1 MKLKKSTFLQGA
13 FIATLGIVLS
23 KILGII
29 YVIPFYAIIG
39 DQGGA
44 LYGYAYNIYAIFL
57 GISQAGVPLAMSRLI
72 SEYNALEYYEAKERI
87 YKVGRTFLNIIG
99 VISFLILFFSAPF
112 IAEGI
117 IGGVENG
124 NTVEDVTFVIRL
136 ISTAILVVPI
146 LSVSRGY
153 LQGHNYIGPTPV
165 SQVLEQIIRIII
177 ILVGSY
183 VTLKVLHLPLRYAV
197 GCSVFA
203 ATIGATASYLYIYYK
218 IKKNKDVLE
227 LKSKKKEPKLSNL
240 DILKMIMLY
249 AVPFILI
256 EMFRSIF
263 NSVDVMMLVKTLVN
277 TYGFATSDAETVMSV
292 ISTWGLKLNMI
303 IISIVAGLMTS
314 LIPSLTKSIVK
325 KDKKEINKMVNQT
338 LQVILSIALPMT
350 LGLSFLT
357 TPVWNVFYGV
367 STYGVATYRLL
378 VFVAFSTTI
387 FSACLTI
394 TQLMKE
400 YKYVVI
406 GLIIGFVTKVTLNLP
421 MMALFNKLGLYPFY
435 GAIATTILGF
445 ALSSLF
451 CLVLVIKKHKLS
463 IMSTIKEL
471 GNILVG
477 VILML
482 GVMFIMKMFIP
493 LYVQNRLLSM
503 AVAVLYAA
511 VGGSVYL
518 LYMIKTKTFERIL
531 GESILR
537 KIKDKLQKK
546 KK

>member
-23 KILGII
+23 KVLGII

-39 DQGGA
+39 NQGGA

-99 VISFLILFFSAPF
+99 IISFLILFFSAPF

-165 SQVLEQIIRIII
+165 SQVLEQIVRIII

-183 VTLKVLHLPLRYAV
+183 VTLKVFNLPLRFAV

-203 ATIGATASYLYIYYK
+203 ATIGATVSYLYIYYK

-227 LKSKKKEPKLSNL
+227 LKSKKKEPKLTNM

-325 KDKKEINKMVNQT
+325 KNKKEINKMVNQT

-357 TPVWNVFYGV
+357 TPVWNVFYGA
-367 STYGVATYRLL
+367 STYGIATYRLL

-406 GLIIGFVTKVTLNLP
+406 GLIIGFVTKLALNLP

-435 GAIATTILGF
+435 GAITTTILGF
-445 ALSSLF
+445 GLSSLF
-451 CLVLVIKKHKLS
+451 CLILVIKKHNLN
-463 IMSTIKEL
+463 IMSTFKEL
-471 GNILVG
+471 GNIIVG

-482 GVMFIMKMFIP
+482 GVMFIMRMFIP
-493 LYVQNRLLSM
+493 LYVENRLLSM

-531 GESILR
+531 GESILK

>member
-29 YVIPFYAIIG
+29 YVIPFYSIIG

-44 LYGYAYNIYAIFL
+44 LYGYAYNIYSIFL

-72 SEYNALEYYEAKERI
+72 SEYNTLGYYDTKERI
-87 YKVGRTFLNIIG
+87 FKVGRTFLNIIG

-117 IGGVENG
+117 IGGVKDG

-136 ISTAILVVPI
+136 ISTAILIVPI

-165 SQVLEQIIRIII
+165 SQVLEQIVRIII

-183 VTLKVLHLPLRYAV
+183 LTLRVFNMPLRVAV

-203 ATIGATASYLYIYYK
+203 ATIGALVSYLYLYLK
-218 IKKNKDVLE
+218 IKNNKDVLVQ
-227 LKSKKKEPKLSNL
+227 KSKKKEPKLSNL
-240 DILKMIMLY
+240 EIMKMIMLY
-249 AVPFILI
+249 AIPFILI
-256 EMFRSIF
+256 EMFRSIY

-277 TYGFATSDAETVMSV
+277 KYGFATSDAETVMSV

-303 IISIVAGLMTS
+303 IISVVAGLMTS
-314 LIPSLTKSIVK
+314 LIPSLTKSIVN

-338 LQVILSIALPMT
+338 LEVILSISFPMT

-367 STYGVATYRLL
+367 STYGVATYRIL
-378 VFVAFSTTI
+378 VFVALATTI
-387 FSACLTI
+387 FSSCLTI

-400 YKYVVI
+400 YKYVII
-406 GLIIGFVTKVTLNLP
+406 GLILGFLTKVSLNLP
-421 MMALFNKLGLYPFY
+421 MMALANKLGLYPFY
-435 GAIATTILGF
+435 GAVVTTVLGF
-445 ALSSLF
+445 MVSSVF
-451 CLVLVIKKHKLS
+451 CLTLVIKKHKLN
-463 IMSTIKEL
+463 ITPTIKEL
-471 GNILVG
+471 GNIIIG
-477 VILML
+477 VSLMI
-482 GVMFIMKMFIP
+482 GVMFILRLFVP
-493 LYVQNRLLSM
+493 LYVSSRVLSVL
-503 AVAVLYAA
+503 VAMLYAL
-511 VGGSVYL
+511 VGGLVYL
-518 LYMIKTKTFERIL
+518 IYMYKTKGIERIF
-531 GESILR
+531 GEETIS
-537 KIKDKLQKK
+537 KIKHKLLKK
-546 KK
+546 

>member
-39 DQGGA
+39 NQGGA

-99 VISFLILFFSAPF
+99 IISFLILFFSAPF

-117 IGGVENG
+117 IGGVKNG

-165 SQVLEQIIRIII
+165 SQVLEQIVRIII

-183 VTLKVLHLPLRYAV
+183 VTLKVFNLPLRFAV

-203 ATIGATASYLYIYYK
+203 ATIGATVSYLYIYYK

-227 LKSKKKEPKLSNL
+227 LKSKKKEPKLTNM

-325 KDKKEINKMVNQT
+325 KNKKEINKMVNQT

-367 STYGVATYRLL
+367 STYGIATYRLL

-406 GLIIGFVTKVTLNLP
+406 GLILGFVTKVSLNLP
-421 MMALFNKLGLYPFY
+421 MMALFNKLGIYPFY

-445 ALSSLF
+445 GLSSLF
-451 CLVLVIKKHKLS
+451 CLILVIKKHNLN
-463 IMSTIKEL
+463 IMSTFKEL
-471 GNILVG
+471 GNIIVG

-482 GVMFIMKMFIP
+482 GVMFIMRMFIP
-493 LYVQNRLLSM
+493 LYVENRILSM

-531 GESILR
+531 GESILK

>member
-29 YVIPFYAIIG
+29 YVIPFYSIIG

-44 LYGYAYNIYAIFL
+44 LYGYAYNIYSIFL

-72 SEYNALEYYEAKERI
+72 SEYNTLGYYNTKERI
-87 YKVGRTFLNIIG
+87 FKVGRTFLNIIG
-99 VISFLILFFSAPF
+99 VISFVILFLSAPL
-112 IAEGI
+112 IANGI

-136 ISTAILVVPI
+136 ISTAILIVPI

-153 LQGHNYIGPTPV
+153 LQGHNYIWPTPV
-165 SQVLEQIIRIII
+165 SQVLEQIVRIII

-183 VTLKVLHLPLRYAV
+183 LTLRVFDLPLRVAV

-203 ATIGATASYLYIYYK
+203 ATIGALVSYLYLYIK
-218 IKKNKDVLE
+218 IKTNKDVLV
-227 LKSKKKEPKLSNL
+227 LKSNKKEPELSN
-240 DILKMIMLY
+240 IEIMKMIMLY
-249 AVPFILI
+249 AIPFILI
-256 EMFRSIF
+256 EMFRSIY

-277 TYGFATSDAETVMSV
+277 KYGFITANAETVMSV

-303 IISIVAGLMTS
+303 IISVVAGLMTS
-314 LIPSLTKSIVK
+314 LIPSLTKSIVN

-338 LQVILSIALPMT
+338 LEVILSISFPMT

-367 STYGVATYRLL
+367 STYGVATYRIL
-378 VFVAFSTTI
+378 VFVALATTI
-387 FSACLTI
+387 FSSCLTI

-406 GLIIGFVTKVTLNLP
+406 GLILGFLTKVSLNLP
-421 MMALFNKLGLYPFY
+421 MMALANKMGLYPFY
-435 GAIATTILGF
+435 GAVATTILGF
-445 ALSSLF
+445 MVSSVF
-451 CLVLVIKKHKLS
+451 CLTLVIKKHKLN
-463 IMSTIKEL
+463 ITPTIKEF
-471 GNILVG
+471 GNIFIG
-477 VILML
+477 VALMI
-482 GVMFIMKMFIP
+482 GVMFILRLFVP
-493 LYVQNRLLSM
+493 LYVNSRVLSVLIAM
-503 AVAVLYAA
+503 LYAA
-511 VGGSVYL
+511 VGGLVYL
-518 LYMIKTKTFERIL
+518 VYMYKSKGINRIFGDEIVSKVKNKFIKK
-531 GESILR
+531 
-537 KIKDKLQKK
+537 
-546 KK
+546 

>member
-39 DQGGA
+39 NQGGA

-99 VISFLILFFSAPF
+99 IISFLILFFSAPF

-165 SQVLEQIIRIII
+165 SQVLEQIVRIII

-183 VTLKVLHLPLRYAV
+183 VTLKVFNLPLRFAV

-203 ATIGATASYLYIYYK
+203 ATIGATVSYLYIYYK

-227 LKSKKKEPKLSNL
+227 LKSKKKEPKLTNM

-325 KDKKEINKMVNQT
+325 KNKKEINKMVNQT

-357 TPVWNVFYGV
+357 TPVWNVFYGA
-367 STYGVATYRLL
+367 STYGIATYRLL

-406 GLIIGFVTKVTLNLP
+406 GLILGFVTKVSLNLP
-421 MMALFNKLGLYPFY
+421 MMALFNKLGIYPFY

-445 ALSSLF
+445 GLSSLF
-451 CLVLVIKKHKLS
+451 CLILVIKKHNLN
-463 IMSTIKEL
+463 IMSTFKEL
-471 GNILVG
+471 GNIIVG

-482 GVMFIMKMFIP
+482 GVMFIMRMFIP
-493 LYVQNRLLSM
+493 LYVENRLLSM

-531 GESILR
+531 GESILK

>member
-39 DQGGA
+39 NQGGA

-99 VISFLILFFSAPF
+99 IISFLILFFSAPF

-117 IGGVENG
+117 IGGVKNG

-165 SQVLEQIIRIII
+165 SQVLEQIVRIII

-183 VTLKVLHLPLRYAV
+183 VTLKVFNLPLRFAV

-203 ATIGATASYLYIYYK
+203 ATIGATVSYLYIYYK

-227 LKSKKKEPKLSNL
+227 LKSKKKEPKLTNM

-325 KDKKEINKMVNQT
+325 KNKKEINKMVNQT

-367 STYGVATYRLL
+367 STYGIATYRLL

-406 GLIIGFVTKVTLNLP
+406 GLILGFVTKVSLNLP
-421 MMALFNKLGLYPFY
+421 MMALFNKLGIYPFY

-445 ALSSLF
+445 GLSSLF
-451 CLVLVIKKHKLS
+451 CLILVIKKHNLN
-463 IMSTIKEL
+463 IMSTFKEL
-471 GNILVG
+471 GNIIVG

-482 GVMFIMKMFIP
+482 GVMFIMRMFIP
-493 LYVQNRLLSM
+493 LYVENRLLSM

-531 GESILR
+531 GESILK

>member
-39 DQGGA
+39 NQGGA

-99 VISFLILFFSAPF
+99 IISFLILFFSAPF

-165 SQVLEQIIRIII
+165 SQVLEQIVRIII

-183 VTLKVLHLPLRYAV
+183 VTLKVFNLPLRFAV

-203 ATIGATASYLYIYYK
+203 ATIGATVSYLYIYYK

-227 LKSKKKEPKLSNL
+227 LKSKKKEPKLTNM

-325 KDKKEINKMVNQT
+325 KNKKEINKMVNQT

-357 TPVWNVFYGV
+357 TPVWNVFYGA
-367 STYGVATYRLL
+367 STYGIATYRLL

-406 GLIIGFVTKVTLNLP
+406 GLILGFVTKVSLNLP
-421 MMALFNKLGLYPFY
+421 MMALFNKLGIYPFY

-445 ALSSLF
+445 GLSSLF
-451 CLVLVIKKHKLS
+451 CLILVIKKHNLN
-463 IMSTIKEL
+463 IMSTFKEL
-471 GNILVG
+471 GNIIVG

-482 GVMFIMKMFIP
+482 GVMFIMRMFIP
-493 LYVQNRLLSM
+493 LYVENRILSM

-531 GESILR
+531 GESILK